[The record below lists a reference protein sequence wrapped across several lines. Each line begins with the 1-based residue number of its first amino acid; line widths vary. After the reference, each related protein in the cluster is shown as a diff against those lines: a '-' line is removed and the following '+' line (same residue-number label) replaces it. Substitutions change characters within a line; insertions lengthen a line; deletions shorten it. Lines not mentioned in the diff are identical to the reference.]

1 MLAQGLVIGVG
12 ALTLIV
18 SAFLVAPTLF
28 HDHLARTGESSPMVL
43 DHAEQ
48 AFTSSF
54 VIALSVAAVTSLVAA
69 GLVSWFLVR
78 RVATPVE
85 ELAEAA
91 HAVAAGD
98 YDVEVPDAQ
107 FSAEFQELSTS
118 FSHMA
123 ARLAET
129 DATRTRLLADLAHE
143 LRTPLATLEAY
154 IDGMEDGV
162 VPERPESW
170 ATMRDQVDRLR
181 RLSTDLKEVAA
192 AEEHALG
199 IVLRPM
205 DLGASV
211 AAAVAAAAPR
221 YRAKG
226 VVLASAGAD
235 LPAPVHGDV
244 IRLQQVL
251 ANLLDNALRHT
262 PVGGHVTVAVSVQSD
277 RASVE
282 VADDGDGL
290 PPDQLEAVFSRFHRA
305 DPARVSADG
314 SGSGLGLTIARAI
327 VSDHGGTLTAES
339 DGLGLGST
347 FTLTLP
353 LRQS

>member
-1 MLAQGLVIGVG
+1 MTAQALVIGVG
-12 ALTLIV
+12 AVTLIL
-18 SAFLVAPTLF
+18 SAFLVAPGLF
-28 HDHLARTGESSPMVL
+28 HDHLARTGENSPMVV
-43 DHAEQ
+43 DHAEE

-54 VIALSVAAVTSLVAA
+54 AIALVGATVTSLVAA

-91 HAVAAGD
+91 QSMAAGD
-98 YDVEVPDAQ
+98 YDVDVPDAA
-107 FSAEFQELSTS
+107 FSAELQGLSSS

-123 ARLAET
+123 RRLAET

-162 VPERPESW
+162 VPEQPESW
-170 ATMRDQVDRLR
+170 STMRDQVSRLR
-181 RLSTDLKEVAA
+181 RLATDLKEVAA

-199 IVLRPM
+199 ITLRPM
-205 DLGASV
+205 DLGTSV
-211 AAAVAAAAPR
+211 SAAVAAAAPR
-221 YRAKG
+221 YQVKG
-226 VVLASAGAD
+226 VVLASAGTDRRTPVNGD
-235 LPAPVHGDV
+235 L

-262 PVGGHVTVAVSVQSD
+262 PTGGHVTVTMTVDAERAV
-277 RASVE
+277 VE
-282 VADDGDGL
+282 VADDGDGI
-290 PPDQLEAVFSRFHRA
+290 PVDQLDAVFTRFHRA

-327 VSDHGGTLTAES
+327 ATDHAGTLTAAS
-339 DGLGLGST
+339 DGPGHGAT

-353 LRQS
+353 IR